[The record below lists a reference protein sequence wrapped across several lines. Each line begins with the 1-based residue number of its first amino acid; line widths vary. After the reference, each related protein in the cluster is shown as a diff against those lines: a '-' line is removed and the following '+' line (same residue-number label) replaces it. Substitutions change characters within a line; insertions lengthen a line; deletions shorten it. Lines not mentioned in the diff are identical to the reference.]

1 MQVETSDSKCEAVQ
15 RHAELQKQMQVD
27 ANANDAI
34 VTISSLRNLYTY
46 YTTDDRVERDNCAY
60 A

>member
-1 MQVETSDSKCEAVQ
+1 MQVETSDSKSEAVQ
-15 RHAELQKQMQVD
+15 RHAELQKQMHVD

-34 VTISSLRNLYTY
+34 VTINSLRNLYTY
-46 YTTDDRVERDNCAY
+46 YTTDDREERDNCAY